1 MEKIVVGIDGSDAS
15 KAALRWAVDD
25 ARGRGAE
32 VVALHAYDVE
42 LPTTDAVPT
51 APIDI
56 PAFVAEIHEE
66 AQRFAVDLVDDVVG
80 KAATVDVAPIAVEE
94 TDAARALID
103 ASRDADLLVVGSHGR
118 GISGLRLGSVSLECA
133 QHAECPVVIHRGE
146 RPTSSSD

>member
-1 MEKIVVGIDGSDAS
+1 MQKIVVGIDGSDAS

-42 LPTTDAVPT
+42 LPTADLAPT

-56 PAFVAEIHEE
+56 PAFVGDIHEE
-66 AQRFAVDLVDDVVG
+66 AERFVAQVVDDVVG
-80 KAATVDVAPIAVEE
+80 KTATVDVAPIAVEE
-94 TDAARALID
+94 PDFAKALID

-118 GISGLRLGSVSLECA
+118 GLSPLRLGSVSLECA
-133 QHAECPVVIHRGE
+133 QHAACPVVIHRGE
-146 RPTSSSD
+146 RPTPGDG

>member
-1 MEKIVVGIDGSDAS
+1 MEKIVVGIDGSEAS

-56 PAFVAEIHEE
+56 PAFVSALHEE
-66 AQRFAVDLVDDVVG
+66 AQLFVVNAVDAVV
-80 KAATVDVAPIAVEE
+80 ANVATVDVAPIAVEE
-94 TDAARALID
+94 ANPARALVD

-118 GISGLRLGSVSLECA
+118 GLSRLRLGSVSLECA
-133 QHAECPVVIHRGE
+133 QHAVCPVVIHRGE
-146 RPTSSSD
+146 RPTASND